1 MWPIITSGVVMG
13 LFSSLHCVGMCGPL
27 VMALPLA
34 GLTDRRRFLSLLA
47 YHGGRLLTYALLGLA
62 FGLAGRRLQLAG
74 WQQGFSIVLGM
85 VILVAC
91 ICSFAHRQLATFL
104 PVAAYQRAITGLNLR
119 LWQAPRRYG
128 FLLLGMA
135 NGLLPCGMVYL
146 AIAGALTAG
155 HAGFSSLFMACFG
168 LGTLPALLAVG
179 YGGWRVSL
187 AWRVRF
193 RKAVPVVMLT
203 MGVLLILRGLDL
215 TIPFISPLLPT
226 APSGGVSCH

>member
-1 MWPIITSGVVMG
+1 MWPIITSGVAMG

-34 GLTDRRRFLSLLA
+34 GLTHRRRLFSILA
-47 YHGGRLLTYALLGLA
+47 FQAGRLLTYSLLGLA
-62 FGLAGRRLQLAG
+62 FGLAGRRLHVAG
-74 WQQGFSIVLGM
+74 WQQGFSIALGM
-85 VILVAC
+85 LILIAC
-91 ICSFAHRQLATFL
+91 VFSFAHRQLARFP
-104 PVAAYQRAITGLNLR
+104 PVGAIQRAITGLNLR
-119 LWQAPRRYG
+119 LWRAPRRYG

-146 AIAGALTAG
+146 AIAGALTTG

-187 AWRVRF
+187 SWRVLF
-193 RKAVPVVMLT
+193 KKAVPFVMLS
-203 MGVLLILRGLDL
+203 MGLLLILRGLDL
-215 TIPFISPLLPT
+215 NIPFISPLLPAT
-226 APSGGVSCH
+226 PSRGVSCH